1 MANSGKIV
9 QNVGLSMG
17 QNITCL
23 FNKVLK
29 VEAQLV
35 GFVDQEFIILQFPYI
50 SGIRSHLSS
59 NTSFA
64 AHLRLSQSLIF
75 FSSTVDYVYE
85 KKRLVVC
92 SYPTSYKVFEARI
105 TKRYPCFL
113 PIALSVN
120 DTYIL
125 AVTQDIS
132 NNGCHLVV
140 EAGHYKAARSIQLKD
155 TLTVEFGSGINE
167 SFLVSA
173 EVVYL
178 KHCLATTRIGL
189 HFTSIAGEDSISL
202 KQIIQSHKHEISI

>member
-1 MANSGKIV
+1 MANSAKIV
-9 QNVGLSMG
+9 QNVNLSMG
-17 QNITCL
+17 QTITCL

-29 VEAQLV
+29 IEAQLI
-35 GFVDQEFIILQFPYI
+35 GFVEQDILILQFPYI
-50 SGIRSHLSS
+50 SGIRSQIAA

-75 FSSTVDYVYE
+75 FSSTVEYVYE
-85 KKRLVVC
+85 KKKLVIC
-92 SYPTSYKVFEARI
+92 SYPTSFKVFEARI
-105 TKRYPCFL
+105 TKRFPCFV
-113 PIALSVN
+113 PIALSIN

-125 AVTQDIS
+125 AVTHDIS
-132 NNGCHLVV
+132 NNGCHLVI

-155 TLTVEFGSGINE
+155 TLTVEFGPGISE

-178 KHCLATTRIGL
+178 KHCLATTRLGL

-202 KQIIQSHKHEISI
+202 KQIIQSHQHEISI

>member
-1 MANSGKIV
+1 MADSGKIV
-9 QNVGLSMG
+9 QNVGLGMG
-17 QNITCL
+17 QTITCL

-35 GFVDQEFIILQFPYI
+35 GFVEQEFIILQFPYV
-50 SGIRSHLSS
+50 SGIRNQLSS

-75 FSSTVDYVYE
+75 FSSIVEYVYE

-92 SYPTSYKVFEARI
+92 SYPASFKVFEARI
-105 TKRYPCFL
+105 TKRFPCFV
-113 PIALSVN
+113 PIALSIN
-120 DTYIL
+120 DTYVL

-132 NNGCHLVV
+132 NNGCHMVI
-140 EAGHYKAARSIQLKD
+140 EAAHYKTARSIQLKD
-155 TLTVEFGSGINE
+155 TLTVEFGPGIAG

-178 KHCLATTRIGL
+178 KHGLATTRLGL

-202 KQIIQSHKHEISI
+202 KQLIQSHQHEISI